1 MDRKELQQAVL
12 EAQAQI
18 QAQAQMALAEKMSS
32 LCFKRCVSAP
42 GDKLA
47 DRQRRCLDMCT
58 QSFAEGF
65 GVAVRAVRAGGS
77 ANTRCYALTPTPC
90 AHEPPP
96 RRARRL
102 RLLRRN
108 SRRQA
113 NRFRDACGE
122 DDRENEDV

>member
-65 GVAVRAVRAGGS
+65 GVAVRAVRAR
-77 ANTRCYALTPTPC
+77 AARIHVIYT
-90 AHEPPP
+90 HPPP
-96 RRARRL
+96 TRTYTNP
-102 RLLRRN
+102 N
-108 SRRQA
+108 SQSETIA
-113 NRFRDACGE
+113 SIAKKQSSAGE
-122 DDRENEDV
+122 